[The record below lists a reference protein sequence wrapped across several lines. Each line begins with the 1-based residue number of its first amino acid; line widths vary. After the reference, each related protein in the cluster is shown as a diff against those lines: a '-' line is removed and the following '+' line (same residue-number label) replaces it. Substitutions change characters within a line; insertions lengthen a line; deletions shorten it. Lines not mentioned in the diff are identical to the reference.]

1 MRLRAHLPYFPVGFR
16 VSSEELHAAGVDG
29 RYKAKF
35 EEEEE
40 EEEEVLLVDAHYG
53 ATAERS
59 VHACQDWEGCAVG
72 TTAVVCR

>member
-1 MRLRAHLPYFPVGFR
+1 MWM
-16 VSSEELHAAGVDG
+16 DD
-29 RYKAKF
+29 KAKF

-59 VHACQDWEGCAVG
+59 VHACQGWEGWMG
-72 TTAVVCR
+72 EQCR